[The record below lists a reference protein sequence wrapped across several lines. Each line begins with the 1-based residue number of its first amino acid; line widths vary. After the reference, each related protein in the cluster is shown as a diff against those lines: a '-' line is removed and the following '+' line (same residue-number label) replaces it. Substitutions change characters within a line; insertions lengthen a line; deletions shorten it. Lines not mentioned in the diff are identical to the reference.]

1 MAAARLCA
9 WRRPRT
15 PATLHRYLRQ
25 SREALLWKLEG
36 LSERDQRRPL
46 TPTGTNLLGLIKH
59 EAYCEQGYLG
69 DTFGRP
75 GPLPDLWVDLTQ
87 AEDNADMFA
96 AEDESAADVV
106 AMARAAWAH
115 ADATVDALALDAT
128 GRVPWWPAE
137 RAEVTLHQV
146 LVHLLVDVAR
156 HVGHA
161 DILREQLD
169 GSAGLRPDMDNL
181 PEQDQAWW
189 AEHVARLQ
197 RIADAQG

>member
-1 MAAARLCA
+1 MA
-9 WRRPRT
+9 T
-15 PATLHRYLRQ
+15 PEDPKATLHRYLRQ
-25 SREALLWKLEG
+25 SREALLWKLDG

-59 EAYCEQGYLG
+59 EAFCEQGYLG

-75 GPLPDLWVDLTQ
+75 GPLPDLWADLTH

-115 ADATVDALALDAT
+115 ADATVDALDLDAT
-128 GRVPWWPAE
+128 GRVPGWPAE
-137 RAEVTLHQV
+137 RAEITLHQA

-156 HVGHA
+156 HAGHA

-181 PEQDQAWW
+181 PEQDQVWW

-197 RIADAQG
+197 RIADARG